1 MISVLTSYLH
11 EIDDINL
18 WWKKLQLWKY
28 LINKEKRPIVLFRMP
43 GPGSRGWGGGR
54 KGCATKIDRLI
65 IEIIPKHKS
74 VSLALSNKSKMPSY
88 LGIMWYNFWSKQ
100 NIFNWESICVLWLRI
115 IFFKKKKK
123 KNINSFFIEYLGIC
137 HD

>member
-1 MISVLTSYLH
+1 M
-11 EIDDINL
+11 
-18 WWKKLQLWKY
+18 QLWKY

-88 LGIMWYNFWSKQ
+88 LGIM
-100 NIFNWESICVLWLRI
+100 
-115 IFFKKKKK
+115 
-123 KNINSFFIEYLGIC
+123 
-137 HD
+137 